1 MLVLLC
7 CCVAVTF
14 QTEHHFMS
22 FSPSRHSQNWAVRT
36 TKIRPFLIRNNYRL
50 NYNFR
55 LNVLRMSNLFS
66 PLPSL
71 YLAIYLKLTTG
82 IYNTNPR
89 GKFLPQQLE
98 TSKTDINL
106 MQQHRPP
113 LWNFRE
119 KNIFFR
125 WIEFFIL
132 LRWNYINKMIYPIS
146 ITYISS
152 RILNLHE
159 TLHWL

>member
-1 MLVLLC
+1 
-7 CCVAVTF
+7 
-14 QTEHHFMS
+14 MS

-119 KNIFFR
+119 KNIFSDELNFSFSNDGYKQNDISNIHNIHFIEN
-125 WIEFFIL
+125 IEFT
-132 LRWNYINKMIYPIS
+132 WNIALIINIFVNTMFVSWTDLHSS
-146 ITYISS
+146 IF
-152 RILNLHE
+152 L
-159 TLHWL
+159 